1 MSERSSSVDNSDDE
15 EKKWWE
21 KIPVLSHVVNAVLW
35 MFGRK

>member
-1 MSERSSSVDNSDDE
+1 MSEKSSSSEVSGDK

-21 KIPVLSHVVNAVLW
+21 KIPVLSHIVNAVLW

>member
-1 MSERSSSVDNSDDE
+1 MSEKEKNDD

-21 KIPVLSHVVNAVLW
+21 KIPGLSHIVNAVLW